1 MNPAG
6 GVTLVT
12 GATGLLGN
20 NIVRLLVARGE
31 SVRVLVRDVEHK
43 ALAGLSIE
51 KVGGDIRDANSV
63 RAACEGVTAVI
74 HAAALVR
81 MGWRQPEL
89 YQAINVDGTRH
100 VAEACRGVG
109 ARMVHVSST
118 DVFGRCSLT
127 VATDEET
134 PPGPTPKTPYAMTKR
149 AAEAVMLEQCER
161 GLNGVIVNPGFML
174 GPWDWKP
181 SSGKIVLAVGRGTA
195 IIAPKGWFSL
205 CDARDVALGVLAAR
219 DCGAIAR
226 RYILAGETL
235 RFIDGFRLIA
245 EVCQTIR
252 PLMQARR
259 IVASIG
265 GYSGDLWGWLSG
277 SEPDVNSAAVAMAR
291 VPKNYS
297 SARAERELGYHR
309 RPLKETIA
317 DAWNWF
323 GEHGY
328 RS

>member
-12 GATGLLGN
+12 GGTGLLGN
-20 NIVRLLVARGE
+20 NVVRLLLSRGE
-31 SVRVLVRDVEHK
+31 SVRVLVRGMESK
-43 ALAGLSIE
+43 ALAGLAIE
-51 KVGGDIRDANSV
+51 QVVGDIRDPNSV
-63 RAACEGVTAVI
+63 RAACAGVTAVI
-74 HAAALVR
+74 HAAAHVR
-81 MGWRQPEL
+81 MGWRQSDV
-89 YQAINVDGTRH
+89 YQAINVEGTRN
-100 VAEACRGVG
+100 VANACREFG

-127 VATDEET
+127 IPTDEET

-149 AAEAVMLEQCER
+149 AAEIVVLDECER

-181 SSGKIVLAVGRGTA
+181 SSGKVVLAVGRGTA

-205 CDARDVALGVLAAR
+205 CDARDVAEGVLAAR
-219 DCGAIAR
+219 DCGVTAR

-245 EVCQTIR
+245 EVCHTIR
-252 PLMQARR
+252 PLIQARL

-265 GYSGDLWGWLSG
+265 GYSGDLWGWISG
-277 SEPDVNSAAVAMAR
+277 HEPDVNSAAVTMAR
-291 VPKNYS
+291 IPKNYS

-328 RS
+328 R